1 MTTTPPQ
8 PPQNPYPAQPPAEG
22 YGPPPVQPGQFPQ
35 YGPPHEQQPNYGEQ
49 YADPQYGGQQQF
61 QQPGQ
66 QFAPGQQGQYQQ
78 QGTFPQDHAAQGQF
92 PQGQF
97 MPVAQDT
104 LQCRFCGG
112 MPAVQATVRGHQ
124 GLIILMRFLK
134 LEGPFCRTCG
144 VATIRDMTAKSMWQ
158 GWWGIGSMIVNPIMM
173 LVNLGTYS
181 KFKNLPEPA
190 PGAPG
195 RPMDPGKPLFKRPVV
210 LGLLLPIALIAA
222 IVIGNLGNPSS
233 ADAGDCVQN
242 KGTVADPNVKVVD
255 CGSTDAEFKVLG
267 KLSST
272 ANSDECEQFPGYTV
286 AYTES
291 RGSSGYTLCL
301 GPN

>member
-22 YGPPPVQPGQFPQ
+22 YAPPPVQPGQFPQ
-35 YGPPHEQQPNYGEQ
+35 YGPPREQQPHYGDQ
-49 YADPQYGGQQQF
+49 HQYGDQQYGQPQF
-61 QQPGQ
+61 QQQPGQ
-66 QFAPGQQGQYQQ
+66 QFAPGQQGQHQQ
-78 QGTFPQDHAAQGQF
+78 PGQFPQDQAA
-92 PQGQF
+92 QGQF
-97 MPVAQDT
+97 MPVAQGT

-181 KFKNLPEPA
+181 KFKHLPEPA

-195 RPMDPGKPLFKRPVV
+195 RPMDPGKPLFKRPVI
-210 LGLLLPIALIAA
+210 LGLLLPIALIAL
-222 IVIGNLGNPSS
+222 IVIANLGNPSS

-272 ANSDECEQFPGYTV
+272 ANSDECEQFPGYMV

-301 GPN
+301 GLN